1 MLAHAHDGANVG
13 STGRRHEI
21 GNSTSEAS
29 KQARGEFLLFPH
41 DVRGGKHYSSF
52 FGQEVRPGQ
61 DQVLCLLFKE
71 TQPEVYP
78 IQMLREF
85 ACHLPVQRH
94 LGLSSAMRDYVIRE
108 AFASGPSLRD

>member
-71 TQPEVYP
+71 
-78 IQMLREF
+78 
-85 ACHLPVQRH
+85 HLESIIVNIS
-94 LGLSSAMRDYVIRE
+94 GKNKFLSSHSFIYFVLSCPICYMIIILPNL
-108 AFASGPSLRD
+108 S